1 MTSATENYTL
11 NTYADGYGNWHCEIV
26 FKSPMGN
33 TNYASSIIVNA
44 IRQAKRNIREEIVV
58 RSARNAQI
66 RRLKYKV
73 AANKMNNQNQLTY
86 LEIVETA

>member
-1 MTSATENYTL
+1 MPTPNYKL
-11 NTYADGYGNWHCEIV
+11 NTYADGYGNWHCEII
-26 FKSPMGN
+26 FTSPMGN
-33 TNYASSIIVNA
+33 TNYANSIMVNA
-44 IRQAKRNIREEIVV
+44 IREAKRSIRNEIVV

-73 AANKMNNQNQLTY
+73 AENRMNNQNQLTY